1 MMTYRMMTFTG
12 PRRHDATGTPLCD
25 RCGRASRS
33 WVTSLVDD
41 TAICRG
47 CNVIERWHPDSPG
60 AWAAHQTAVRV
71 GDYDYPGV
79 PPDPIGAR

>member
-1 MMTYRMMTFTG
+1 MMTFTGSFTG
-12 PRRHDATGTPLCD
+12 PRRHDVTGTPLCD

-41 TAICRG
+41 AAICRG
-47 CNVIERWHPDSPG
+47 CTVIERWHPDSPG
-60 AWAAHQTAVRV
+60 AWAAHQTEVRV
-71 GDYDYPGV
+71 GDYNYPEE